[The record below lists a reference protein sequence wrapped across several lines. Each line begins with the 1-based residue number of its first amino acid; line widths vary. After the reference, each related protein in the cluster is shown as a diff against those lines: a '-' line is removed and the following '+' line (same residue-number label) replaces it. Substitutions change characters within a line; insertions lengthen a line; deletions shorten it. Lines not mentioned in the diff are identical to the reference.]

1 MKKIAIL
8 LIGLCM
14 ISCSNEELGN
24 SEIKSKLISI
34 EENQYLDNELWI
46 HKVYNFDNNKLINI
60 KYENSDFGDEY
71 TYNEKGLDSK
81 VVENVDIGKV
91 LKTTTY
97 SYDDKGRLIEYNQIP
112 GNVDLN
118 LSTFKYT
125 FTYLSDRIL
134 RTFKSQSGY
143 SETIEFFVDA
153 NYNIIK
159 KTIANS
165 DYSYIFTYENGNLTE
180 ASEFN
185 KNNKGTSVNYKYSNL
200 KNELQIN
207 QFIFGKEWKLN
218 SFLYRLH
225 PNNYILTGISEN
237 LISEYSTTFRN
248 PINPDN
254 QTDITKFT
262 YNMNDKNQMEKQTI
276 LRTATTN
283 GIVDVNSRT
292 EISYKYE

>member
-14 ISCSNEELGN
+14 ISCSNEELGS

-46 HKVYNFDNNKLINI
+46 HKVYNFDDNKLINI

-71 TYNEKGLDSK
+71 TYNEKGLVSK

-185 KNNKGTSVNYKYSNL
+185 KNSKGTSVNYKYSNL

-225 PNNYILTGISEN
+225 PGNSILTGISEN

-262 YNMNDKNQMEKQTI
+262 YKMNDKNQMEKQTI